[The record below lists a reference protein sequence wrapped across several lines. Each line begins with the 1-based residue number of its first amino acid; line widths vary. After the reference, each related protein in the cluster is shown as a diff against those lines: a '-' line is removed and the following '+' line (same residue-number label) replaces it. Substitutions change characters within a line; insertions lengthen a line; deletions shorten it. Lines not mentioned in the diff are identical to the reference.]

1 MLWDFEKRRKE
12 MVEYQLR
19 LRDITDERVLAAMEK
34 IPRHLFLPVEFWL
47 RAYDDAPVPIGEGQ
61 TMSQPYMVAFM
72 TQALRLKKE
81 DKVLEIGTGSGY
93 QTAVLAEIVDKVY
106 TVEVRPYLAARAK
119 EILEELGYALKIIFR
134 ISNGHW
140 GYEEAAPYDAIL
152 VTAAAPNI
160 PPALIDQLAEFIS
173 YQAIDESAE
182 LAKIRGTYP
191 TFKGSGWSKG
201 FVPFDTLDI
210 DETDRKVKLAVNR
223 TQRLAW
229 DKLRTKV

>member
-1 MLWDFEKRRKE
+1 MERKRGIKVLWDFEKRRKE

-160 PPALIDQLAEFIS
+160 PPALIDQLADGGKLVIPVGWPEHQILYRITKQGS
-173 YQAIDESAE
+173 TLKKEE
-182 LAKIRGTYP
+182 LLGCI
-191 TFKGSGWSKG
+191 
-201 FVPFDTLDI
+201 FVPMVSK
-210 DETDRKVKLAVNR
+210 EEVES
-223 TQRLAW
+223 
-229 DKLRTKV
+229 